1 MSALTLIE
9 KRRKAAQEIP
19 KIENILRGSIVVVE
33 RYCGKPNCRCV
44 KGFKHRSLY
53 LSQSNNGESRLIY
66 IPKHSE
72 KQTRRLIY
80 NYQMLKSVMEKI
92 SRINMELITA

>member
-1 MSALTLIE
+1 MSILTLIE
-9 KRRKAAQEIP
+9 KRQKAAKEIP

-53 LSQSNNGESRLIY
+53 LSQSNNGESRLVY
-66 IPKHSE
+66 IPKRSE
-72 KQTRRLIY
+72 KQTRQFIR
-80 NYQMLKSVMEKI
+80 NYQLLKGIMEKI
-92 SRINMELITA
+92 SRVNMELVTA